1 MTELPTGTVT
11 LMFTDLEGSTGLIRK
26 LGDRYGEVLDDH
38 RRLLRAVAAQHGG
51 AEVDTSGD
59 GQFIAFPSARD
70 GLAAAVAAQRAV
82 AGHDWPDDAAVLTR
96 MALHTSEPRRGE
108 EGYHGLGVHLAAR
121 LCQVGKGGQVLV
133 SASTHAVVGDD
144 LPAGVVV
151 RNLGERMLKDFD
163 APQPVYEVVIEG
175 ISPDPGGGEQADKV
189 RVVVA
194 DDSVLLREGIVRLL
208 EQAGFDVVG
217 QADNPDDLVR
227 RVGFAKPDVVI
238 IDIRMP
244 PSFTDEGLQAAAQIR
259 ERHPQVGVLVL
270 SQYVEPGYATALLS
284 ERTEGTG
291 YLLKDTV
298 ANVEEFTDAVRRVAA
313 GGSALDP
320 AVVSMLVGR
329 PRVDDP
335 LSALTPRER
344 EVLELMAEGLSN
356 RGIASRLVV
365 TERAVEKHVT
375 NIFAKLGLMATVEDH
390 RRVRAVLTLLET

>member
-151 RNLGERMLKDFD
+151 RNLGERI
-163 APQPVYEVVIEG
+163 AQ
-175 ISPDPGGGEQADKV
+175 
-189 RVVVA
+189 
-194 DDSVLLREGIVRLL
+194 
-208 EQAGFDVVG
+208 GF
-217 QADNPDDLVR
+217 
-227 RVGFAKPDVVI
+227 
-238 IDIRMP
+238 
-244 PSFTDEGLQAAAQIR
+244 
-259 ERHPQVGVLVL
+259 
-270 SQYVEPGYATALLS
+270 
-284 ERTEGTG
+284 
-291 YLLKDTV
+291 
-298 ANVEEFTDAVRRVAA
+298 
-313 GGSALDP
+313 
-320 AVVSMLVGR
+320 
-329 PRVDDP
+329 
-335 LSALTPRER
+335 
-344 EVLELMAEGLSN
+344 
-356 RGIASRLVV
+356 
-365 TERAVEKHVT
+365 
-375 NIFAKLGLMATVEDH
+375 
-390 RRVRAVLTLLET
+390 